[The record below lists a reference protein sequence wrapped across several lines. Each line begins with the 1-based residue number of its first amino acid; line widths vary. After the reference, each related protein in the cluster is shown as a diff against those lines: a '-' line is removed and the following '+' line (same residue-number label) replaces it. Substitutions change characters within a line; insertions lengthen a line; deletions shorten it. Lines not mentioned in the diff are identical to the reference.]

1 MFRRLSIVLALVAL
15 VAFIAACSGSGANPS
30 GVASLASPATDPEG
44 SATPRP
50 SVDPEEA
57 VLAYA
62 RCMRDHGI
70 DMADPQVNGDGG
82 FGISINGR
90 PGDEAKLQAA
100 EEACR
105 DLMPGPIGGGP
116 LEIPQ
121 EQRDAMLEYARCMR
135 ENGVDMPDPQFD
147 GGKVTIRGNSGS
159 GQASGPGPNPE
170 SEEFQAA
177 DEACSDILGDFGPD
191 GGPSTNVVPGGGS
204 QVKP

>member
-1 MFRRLSIVLALVAL
+1 
-15 VAFIAACSGSGANPS
+15 
-30 GVASLASPATDPEG
+30 
-44 SATPRP
+44 
-50 SVDPEEA
+50 
-57 VLAYA
+57 
-62 RCMRDHGI
+62 MRDHGI

-135 ENGVDMPDPQFD
+135 EKGVDMPDPQFD